1 MSKIIGIDLGT
12 TNSAVAMVRDHQP
25 QILPHREERLLPSV
39 VAYSNGKWLVGTPA
53 RNQYVLNPENT
64 VRSIKREMGSDQRL
78 MLGPRELTPQE
89 ISAFILRALKAI
101 AERHAG
107 QEMTDAVIT
116 VPAYFSDGQRQATRD
131 AGRIA
136 GLNVR
141 RIINEPTAA
150 ALAYGLNLEEDRL
163 VLVYDLG
170 GGTFDVSL
178 VELMGG
184 VVEVLASHGDTR
196 LGGDDFDERLAEH
209 VNEWFLEE
217 HGVSLREDRRAWAR
231 LLRAAEGAKIE
242 LSSHP
247 FAWIREEYIVEK
259 EGVPLHLE
267 YEVERAQFEELIV
280 DLLGETLNSIDRV
293 LADGEV
299 AIEDVD
305 QILFVGGSSR
315 IPAVWKLVATHT
327 GLEPR
332 ATINPDE
339 AVALG
344 AAVQGAIIA
353 GEPIDAILVDV
364 TPHSLGIAVAEWLQG
379 RLVPDRYSVL
389 IRRNT
394 TIPVTREEIF
404 SAVYPDQESVLIKVY
419 QGEKP
424 VASHNDFL
432 GEFVVRNLV
441 PPRPGDLPQVTVS
454 FDFDLDG
461 ILHVR
466 AQDRY
471 SSQQEEITVSAS
483 RSRLQETE
491 IVEAQ
496 TMLAE
501 TETTTTS
508 LVTTALVKRAE
519 ALLARDELEANV
531 RARIEDLLADMTLA
545 QTQNNAHRIEE
556 LSETLLDLLFDH
568 E

>member
-1 MSKIIGIDLGT
+1 
-12 TNSAVAMVRDHQP
+12 
-25 QILPHREERLLPSV
+25 
-39 VAYSNGKWLVGTPA
+39 
-53 RNQYVLNPENT
+53 
-64 VRSIKREMGSDQRL
+64 
-78 MLGPRELTPQE
+78 
-89 ISAFILRALKAI
+89 
-101 AERHAG
+101 
-107 QEMTDAVIT
+107 
-116 VPAYFSDGQRQATRD
+116 
-131 AGRIA
+131 
-136 GLNVR
+136 
-141 RIINEPTAA
+141 
-150 ALAYGLNLEEDRL
+150 
-163 VLVYDLG
+163 
-170 GGTFDVSL
+170 
-178 VELMGG
+178 MGG

-267 YEVERAQFEELIV
+267 YEVERAQLEELIV

-305 QILFVGGSSR
+305 QILFVGGSTR

-332 ATINPDE
+332 TT
-339 AVALG
+339 
-344 AAVQGAIIA
+344 IIA

-424 VASHNDFL
+424 VASQNDFL

-471 SSQQEEITVSAS
+471 SSQQEEITVSSS

-519 ALLARDELEANV
+519 ALLARDELEANA
-531 RARIEDLLADMTLA
+531 RARLEDLLADMTLA